1 MPKEL
6 FEIMLDFL
14 KQWLLF
20 TPTPDLGIM
29 MKLKKFK
36 STINSW
42 KIRNCGYVILYFIL
56 REYIF
61 YKIPVSANAVQFS
74 VLFRKKQPVHGCF
87 FLVIF
92 TNTLSYSHLIFLD
105 KSTILFVKRRWHME
119 RQELY
124 EKALEEQEGRIR
136 EMERIISL
144 LEEENSLQRQ
154 LIEGL
159 KEENSVLEK
168 QAQKYLETMRK
179 MLEDIHQ

>member
-1 MPKEL
+1 
-6 FEIMLDFL
+6 
-14 KQWLLF
+14 
-20 TPTPDLGIM
+20 
-29 MKLKKFK
+29 
-36 STINSW
+36 
-42 KIRNCGYVILYFIL
+42 
-56 REYIF
+56 
-61 YKIPVSANAVQFS
+61 
-74 VLFRKKQPVHGCF
+74 
-87 FLVIF
+87 
-92 TNTLSYSHLIFLD
+92 
-105 KSTILFVKRRWHME
+105 ME

-124 EKALEEQEGRIR
+124 EKALEEQEGRIK

>member
-1 MPKEL
+1 
-6 FEIMLDFL
+6 
-14 KQWLLF
+14 
-20 TPTPDLGIM
+20 
-29 MKLKKFK
+29 
-36 STINSW
+36 
-42 KIRNCGYVILYFIL
+42 
-56 REYIF
+56 
-61 YKIPVSANAVQFS
+61 
-74 VLFRKKQPVHGCF
+74 
-87 FLVIF
+87 
-92 TNTLSYSHLIFLD
+92 
-105 KSTILFVKRRWHME
+105 ME

>member
-1 MPKEL
+1 
-6 FEIMLDFL
+6 
-14 KQWLLF
+14 
-20 TPTPDLGIM
+20 
-29 MKLKKFK
+29 
-36 STINSW
+36 
-42 KIRNCGYVILYFIL
+42 
-56 REYIF
+56 
-61 YKIPVSANAVQFS
+61 
-74 VLFRKKQPVHGCF
+74 
-87 FLVIF
+87 
-92 TNTLSYSHLIFLD
+92 
-105 KSTILFVKRRWHME
+105 ME

-124 EKALEEQEGRIR
+124 QKALEDQERRIR

>member
-1 MPKEL
+1 
-6 FEIMLDFL
+6 
-14 KQWLLF
+14 
-20 TPTPDLGIM
+20 
-29 MKLKKFK
+29 
-36 STINSW
+36 
-42 KIRNCGYVILYFIL
+42 
-56 REYIF
+56 
-61 YKIPVSANAVQFS
+61 
-74 VLFRKKQPVHGCF
+74 
-87 FLVIF
+87 
-92 TNTLSYSHLIFLD
+92 
-105 KSTILFVKRRWHME
+105 ME

-154 LIEGL
+154 LIDGL

>member
-1 MPKEL
+1 
-6 FEIMLDFL
+6 
-14 KQWLLF
+14 
-20 TPTPDLGIM
+20 
-29 MKLKKFK
+29 
-36 STINSW
+36 
-42 KIRNCGYVILYFIL
+42 
-56 REYIF
+56 
-61 YKIPVSANAVQFS
+61 
-74 VLFRKKQPVHGCF
+74 
-87 FLVIF
+87 
-92 TNTLSYSHLIFLD
+92 
-105 KSTILFVKRRWHME
+105 ME

-124 EKALEEQEGRIR
+124 EKALKEQEGRIR

>member
-1 MPKEL
+1 
-6 FEIMLDFL
+6 
-14 KQWLLF
+14 
-20 TPTPDLGIM
+20 
-29 MKLKKFK
+29 
-36 STINSW
+36 
-42 KIRNCGYVILYFIL
+42 
-56 REYIF
+56 
-61 YKIPVSANAVQFS
+61 
-74 VLFRKKQPVHGCF
+74 
-87 FLVIF
+87 
-92 TNTLSYSHLIFLD
+92 
-105 KSTILFVKRRWHME
+105 ME

-179 MLEDIHQ
+179 RVGDIRQ

>member
-1 MPKEL
+1 M
-6 FEIMLDFL
+6 
-14 KQWLLF
+14 
-20 TPTPDLGIM
+20 
-29 MKLKKFK
+29 
-36 STINSW
+36 
-42 KIRNCGYVILYFIL
+42 
-56 REYIF
+56 
-61 YKIPVSANAVQFS
+61 
-74 VLFRKKQPVHGCF
+74 
-87 FLVIF
+87 
-92 TNTLSYSHLIFLD
+92 IFLD
-105 KSTILFVKRRWHME
+105 KSTILFVKRRWHTE